1 MRGRIQ
7 ILSQRSSDLIKA
19 TIRPKIMEQMAGR
32 AAARKKEQRS
42 GRTNNKMIW
51 QHLVCMCLCWLH
63 WCCVTFASVLFPTL
77 PWGKL
82 ALKAADVSILPLLSS
97 PMWLTANVSSD
108 RLEKLDIC
116 PTLIALD
123 EADSGLGGQ
132 ALVTC
137 TCRHEEAMR
146 GRIKQPTSIPSPQP
160 R

>member
-19 TIRPKIMEQMAGR
+19 AIRPKLMEQTAVR

-42 GRTNNKMIW
+42 GRTNDKMISRIW
-51 QHLVCMCLCWLH
+51 QHLVYMWLCWLY
-63 WCCVTFASVLFPTL
+63 WCCVTFASVLFSTMP
-77 PWGKL
+77 
-82 ALKAADVSILPLLSS
+82 LPLLSS

-108 RLEKLDIC
+108 RLEKLEIC
-116 PTLIALD
+116 PTLIPLD

-146 GRIKQPTSIPSPQP
+146 GRTKQPTSIPSPQP